1 MQLPLLWIFAFIGA
15 LCAESP
21 TPLPIA
27 DKLVYKVESAT
38 TRRQYIFMA
47 NDAFLKAIPREN
59 QLSMSDAQEI
69 AFSYVAKYRG
79 FKNADSVTMIEC
91 KMAYYNEVPLMFV
104 TYSVLDKNKQILDP
118 EEAMILFGDKSYL
131 IPCLQKR

>member
-1 MQLPLLWIFAFIGA
+1 MRFSLLCLFSCSVALFAEA
-15 LCAESP
+15 PPVSL
-21 TPLPIA
+21 IA

-47 NDAFLKAIPREN
+47 NDAFLKAIPRKN
-59 QLSMSDAQEI
+59 QLSVSDAQEI
-69 AFSYVAKYRG
+69 ALSYVAKYRG
-79 FKNADSVTMIEC
+79 FKNADSVTMLEC
-91 KMAYYNEVPLMFV
+91 KMAYYNEVPLLFV

-131 IPCLQKR
+131 IPCLQKQ